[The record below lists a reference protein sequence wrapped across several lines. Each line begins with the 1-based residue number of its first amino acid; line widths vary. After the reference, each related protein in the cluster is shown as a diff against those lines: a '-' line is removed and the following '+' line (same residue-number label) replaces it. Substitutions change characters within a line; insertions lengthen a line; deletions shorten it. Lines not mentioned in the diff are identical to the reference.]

1 MLKYDGPVVTDHY
14 GRLVPKH
21 AHGTANLGK
30 LSSSTKLIM
39 DAVTSL
45 YDRIVNPNLL
55 IRRLT
60 LATNHVVCEE
70 KANEASNAPVQLDL
84 FTDYDALE
92 KQNKAQRDA
101 LAKERRMQEALLNIK
116 NKYGKNSILRGL
128 SFEDGAT
135 AVERNKQ
142 IGGHKA

>member
-1 MLKYDGPVVTDHY
+1 M
-14 GRLVPKH
+14 
-21 AHGTANLGK
+21 
-30 LSSSTKLIM
+30 
-39 DAVTSL
+39 
-45 YDRIVNPNLL
+45 
-55 IRRLT
+55 
-60 LATNHVVCEE
+60 ATNHVVSEE
-70 KANEASNAPVQLDL
+70 KANEVANAPIQLDL

-92 KQNKAQRDA
+92 KQNKAQREA